1 MSRIRHYAHFGALFG
16 LAAAISGIAT
26 PGIAADVTRI
36 ANTATLGFDASSG
49 RQTISSNTVAL
60 DVDRT
65 KRPTTL
71 SFRLLPV
78 GYQLTG
84 LKCEASPQKFTPAPI
99 DAATLATAPKVAAID
114 ITSPLILVLDN
125 QAGNHDPNV
134 REISHITVTTPS
146 MTGSIELLET
156 GPDTGVFAGGVPE
169 SGGGDPSLAPCDVTR
184 GRGVNFTLSF
194 TEDEFSLSSSA
205 SILVDPAG
213 YVFDSATGAL
223 VDGATVTLLDDANQ
237 PAVVFGD
244 DGTSRYPATVV
255 TGTQATDASGRGYTF
270 PQGNYRFPFV
280 APGTYHLRIDPPARY
295 TAPSTRSMDQL
306 AALRDPKG
314 LPFILNGASTGGRF
328 TITTPEPFYADVPL
342 DRAGDAALLIA
353 KTASVREASPGD
365 FVQYLVSVTNRG
377 TDVARNVHLTDIL
390 PSGLRY
396 ERGSTR
402 GASEATPSA
411 DGRNLDFALPAIPV
425 GQRLDIRYVVSI
437 APGAPT
443 GEALNRV
450 LAAGSAGATSNEAAA
465 SVRITPLLFTSGFT
479 LIGRVTEGGCG
490 DPNSGRI
497 GIRGIR
503 LVLEDGTFVVT
514 DKDGYYHVEGIRPG
528 RHVVQLDTNSLP
540 ASHEPVACDS
550 DTRTAG
556 SAISRFVEAQGGL
569 LKRVDFQLRPTGVKA
584 AAVNALPI
592 AVASDSIAAGD
603 RDWFTGATAGTE
615 ILFPTADTN
624 PRAPVTRVVVKHL
637 PGQRVAL
644 SLNGAL
650 VDVINYDTTET
661 NPDKTIALSRWSG
674 VGLKNGDNHIV
685 ARVLDDAGRLVT
697 TLERTVHSSTA
708 AVRATYAPEKSRLV
722 ADGLTRP
729 LIAVRVTDHDGRP
742 VRDGTVVPFTVDQP
756 YTAAVDAELA
766 QQRPLES
773 RGRASATARVT
784 GDDGL
789 AFIALEPTTQAGA
802 VHVSLALVEDKQLR
816 TSDVRAWL
824 SGATRDWMIVGF
836 GAGTLG
842 YDTLTSHSKTLPRDM
857 RGGMVSDGQ
866 LAFYAKGRI
875 KGSWLATIA
884 YDSNRTIDRTR
895 GLLGTIDPDKYY
907 TVYGDGSQ
915 QAYDAA
921 TQRKLYLRL
930 ERRNLYALLGDFE
943 TGLTNTQL
951 TRYSRTLNGVKAE
964 YQGNRILFSAF
975 AADTDQL
982 YGRDEIQGNGLS
994 GPYRLS
1000 GRDIV
1005 PNSDKLRIETRDRI
1019 RPELI
1024 LSTKQLTRHIDY
1036 DIDTSAGTIRFRE
1049 PVLGRDAA
1057 NNPVFIVVDYETEG
1071 STRKLAAGGRAAVRL
1086 AKGRAQIGAS
1096 LLRDETVGNA
1106 TVAGLDLKAKP
1117 TANTE
1122 VRAEYATGGKLGLG
1136 NGSAWLGEAEIHTR
1150 RTDLLV
1156 YGRSQDR
1163 SFGLGQQNVVE
1174 AGTRKFGIDG
1184 RVALADKLAL
1194 TLTAWNATQL
1204 DAPGSRNAAETRLEY
1219 RRTRGTLFVGG
1230 TYADDQGIDGQA
1242 RHSRLLTLGGT
1253 QDLFGGKLTIGAQAQ
1268 VAPGGDKE
1276 SVDFPLRQQV
1286 TAALRVSKAVRLLA
1300 GYEISQGKA
1309 FTANTAR
1316 VGFDVAPWSGAKL
1329 MSTINQQA
1337 ASQAA
1342 TQTGNTSATGGEN
1355 GQRTYAQYGLN
1366 QSLQL
1371 SKRWN
1376 VDLTLD
1382 ANTTLNGK
1390 VPTGALVNAFAT
1402 TANTPIAGQYGNDGD
1417 YVAATVGAGYRAER
1431 WSWNG
1436 RLEYRRSDQN
1446 NRWTINTDV
1455 LRSLG
1460 EGRTL
1465 AASVRYSDLTDT
1477 RGAKA
1482 SFGTADVALALR
1494 PQDSHWSLLERLQAR
1509 NEHADA
1515 GITDSNVIGV
1525 PAYGGGFQAT
1535 LRLINNLAVNYRSG
1549 PEGAGHGFEAT
1560 VYYGAKWVRG
1570 SFDADDYTG
1579 FIDVIGFDLRRDL
1592 GRRFDIGVQGSV
1604 QHAWDRGSIAFSG
1617 GPSAG
1622 ISPAKNMWISV
1633 GYNVAGYRDRDFE
1646 ADRYTRSGAYVT
1658 ARLKFDQ
1665 WSLGRAGRTIF
1676 GGAK

>member
-1 MSRIRHYAHFGALFG
+1 MSNFRHLVHLGTLIG
-16 LAAAISGIAT
+16 LAAAVPAM
-26 PGIAADVTRI
+26 AADVTHI
-36 ANTATLGFDASSG
+36 TNTATLGFDVASG
-49 RQTISSNTVAL
+49 RQTISSNTVTL
-60 DVDRT
+60 DVPHA

-84 LKCEASPQKFTPAPI
+84 LKCETSPLKFTPAPI
-99 DAATLATAPKVAAID
+99 DVATYTMAPKIAALD
-114 ITSPLILVLDN
+114 VSEPLILVLDN
-125 QAGNHDPNV
+125 QAANHDPNT
-134 REISHITVTTPS
+134 REKSSINVMTPT
-146 MTGSIELLET
+146 MTGTVELMET
-156 GPDTGVFAGGVPE
+156 GPDTGIFAGGVPAN
-169 SGGGDPSLAPCDVTR
+169 GGGNPAIAPCDVTR
-184 GRGVNFTLSF
+184 ARGADLTLSF
-194 TEDEFSLSSSA
+194 TEDEYSMPSTA

-213 YVFDSATGAL
+213 YLFDSTTAAL
-223 VDGATVTLLDDANQ
+223 INGATVTLLDDSDQ
-237 PAVVFGD
+237 PAEVFGD
-244 DGTSRYPATVV
+244 DGISRYPSTVMS
-255 TGTQATDASGRGYTF
+255 GSRATDASGRTYVF
-270 PQGNYRFPFV
+270 PTGNYRFPYV
-280 APGTYHLRIDPPARY
+280 APGTYHLRVEPPAGY
-295 TAPSTRSMDQL
+295 TAPSTRSVADL
-306 AALRDPKG
+306 AKLQSPIG
-314 LPFILNGASTGGRF
+314 TPFLINGASFDGRF
-328 TITTPEPFYADVPL
+328 TLDTPEPFFSDIPL
-342 DRAGDAALLIA
+342 DPIGAASLLLT

-377 TDVARNVHLTDIL
+377 TGPARNVHLTDIL
-390 PSGLRY
+390 PPGLRY

-402 GASEATPSA
+402 GVSEAVPSA
-411 DGRNLDFALPAIPV
+411 DGRNLDFTVPAIPA
-425 GQRLDIRYVVSI
+425 GQRADVSYVVSV
-437 APGAPT
+437 APGAPV

-450 LAAGSAGATSNEAAA
+450 LASGSTGATSNEAAA
-465 SVRITPLLFTSGFT
+465 SVRITPLLFTNGFT
-479 LIGRVTEGGCG
+479 LIGRVTEGDCSN
-490 DPNSGRI
+490 PNSGRI

-514 DKDGYYHVEGIRPG
+514 DKDGYYHVEGVRPG

-540 ASHEPVACDS
+540 ASYKPVACDS

-569 LKRVDFQLRPTGVKA
+569 LKRVDFQLRPTGLKA
-584 AAVNALPI
+584 IAANALPI
-592 AVASDSIAAGD
+592 TVASDSAAAGD
-603 RDWFTGATAGTE
+603 HDWFAGQTAG
-615 ILFPTADTN
+615 IALLFPTADTN

-644 SLNGAL
+644 SVNGQPAEA
-650 VDVINYDTTET
+650 INFDTTDVS
-661 NPDKTIALSRWSG
+661 PDKTVAVSSWSG
-674 VGLKNGDNHIV
+674 IGLKDGNNTLV
-685 ARVLDDAGRLVT
+685 ARVLDAGGNVVT

-708 AVRATYAPEKSRLV
+708 AVSATYAADKSRLV

-729 LIAVRVTDHDGRP
+729 LIAVRVIDRDGRP
-742 VRDGTVVPFTVDQP
+742 VRNGTVVPFTVDAP
-756 YTAAVDAELA
+756 YTAAIDAELA
-766 QQRPLES
+766 QRRPLEG
-773 RGRASATARVT
+773 RGRAAATARVT

-802 VHVSLALVEDKQLR
+802 VHLSVALAEDKQVR
-816 TSDVRAWL
+816 TSDIRAWL
-824 SGATRDWMIVGF
+824 AGAARDWMIVGF
-836 GAGTLG
+836 GAGTVG
-842 YDTLTSHSKTLPRDM
+842 YDTLKSHASTLPRGV
-857 RGGMVSDGQ
+857 RGGVVSDGQ
-866 LAFYAKGRI
+866 IAFYAKGRI

-884 YDSNRTIDRTR
+884 YDSDRSIDRTR
-895 GLLGTIDPDKYY
+895 GLLGTIDPNAYY
-907 TVYGDGSQ
+907 TVYGDGTQ
-915 QAYDAA
+915 QGYDAA

-943 TGLTNTQL
+943 TGLTDTQL

-975 AADTDQL
+975 AANTDQL

-1005 PNSDKLRIETRDRI
+1005 PNSDKLRIETRDRV

-1024 LSTKQLTRHIDY
+1024 LSTTQMTRHIDY
-1036 DIDTSAGTIRFRE
+1036 DIDPSAGTIRFRE
-1049 PVLGRDAA
+1049 PVLGRDPA

-1071 STRKLAAGGRAAVRL
+1071 STRKRVAGGRTAVRL
-1086 AKGRAQIGAS
+1086 AKGRATLGAS
-1096 LLRDETVGNA
+1096 LLHDETNGTA

-1122 VRAEYATGGKLGLG
+1122 IRGEYATGGKLGLG
-1136 NGSAWLGEAEIHTR
+1136 TGRAWLAEAEIHAR
-1150 RTDLLV
+1150 HADMLI
-1156 YGRSQDR
+1156 YGRSQDL
-1163 SFGLGQQNVVE
+1163 SFGLGQQNIVE

-1204 DAPGSRNAAETRLEY
+1204 DGPGSRAAAETRLEY
-1219 RRTRGTLFVGG
+1219 RRARGTLFIGG
-1230 TYADDQGIDGQA
+1230 TYADDRGIDGQD

-1253 QDLFGGKLTIGAQAQ
+1253 QDLLNGKLTIGAQTQ
-1268 VAPGGDKE
+1268 IAPGGAKD

-1286 TAALRVSKAVRLLA
+1286 TAALRVSKGVRLLA
-1300 GYEISQGKA
+1300 GYEISQGKD

-1316 VGFDVAPWSGAKL
+1316 VGFDVAPWKGAKL

-1337 ASQAA
+1337 ATEAA
-1342 TQTGNTSATGGEN
+1342 VPTGNTSASGGEN
-1355 GQRTYAQYGLN
+1355 GQRIYAQYGLN

-1371 SKRWN
+1371 TKRWN
-1376 VDLTLD
+1376 LDLTLD
-1382 ANTTLNGK
+1382 ANTTLRGK
-1390 VPTGALVNAFAT
+1390 VPTGALVNAFAS

-1417 YVAATVGAGYRAER
+1417 YVAATIGGGYRAKR

-1436 RLEYRRSDQN
+1436 RLEYRHSDAS
-1446 NRWTINTDV
+1446 NRWTVTSDM

-1465 AASVRYSDLTDT
+1465 AASVHYSDLTDT
-1477 RGAKA
+1477 LGKTA
-1482 SFGTADVALALR
+1482 SSGTADLALALR
-1494 PQDSHWSLLERLQAR
+1494 PQDSRWSLLERLQFR
-1509 NEHADA
+1509 NDHADS
-1515 GITDSNVIGV
+1515 GITDTNVIGI
-1525 PAYGGGFQAT
+1525 PAVGGGFQAT
-1535 LRLINNLAVNYRSG
+1535 LRVINNIALNYRTG

-1570 SFDADDYTG
+1570 SFGSDDYTG
-1579 FIDVIGFDLRRDL
+1579 YIDVLALDLRHDL
-1592 GRRFDIGVQGSV
+1592 GRRFDVGVQGSV

-1617 GPSAG
+1617 GPSVG
-1622 ISPAKNMWISV
+1622 VSPAQNVWVSA
-1633 GYNVAGYRDRDFE
+1633 GYNVAGYRDSDFE
-1646 ADRYTRSGAYVT
+1646 ADRYTRAGSYVT